1 MCVFCLFCFVLFLA
15 TEIEQTP
22 LAKEVSSKSEEE
34 DDNEEE
40 EEIEVGS
47 EDEKD
52 LTLPINDNKK
62 TLIRR

>member
-1 MCVFCLFCFVLFLA
+1 MIFFCFVLA
-15 TEIEQTP
+15 TEIEQTS

-34 DDNEEE
+34 DDDEEEE

-47 EDEKD
+47 EDEPD

-62 TLIRR
+62 ALIRR